1 MLRPARRLLS
11 RALMRLESSEE
22 RGGSTD
28 SPAPSC
34 ACPGPASNTCAS
46 QSQVSSALCTTNTP
60 DAQTI
65 WADSRQR
72 RVQALHGSC

>member
-11 RALMRLESSEE
+11 RALMRLESSDE

-46 QSQVSSALCTTNTP
+46 QSQVSIILRTTNIP
-60 DAQTI
+60 DLYAV
-65 WADSRQR
+65 WA
-72 RVQALHGSC
+72 

>member
-11 RALMRLESSEE
+11 RALMRLESSDE

-46 QSQVSSALCTTNTP
+46 QPRVSGALHTPNTP
-60 DAQTI
+60 DAQTM
-65 WADSRQR
+65 WAGSRQR
-72 RVQALHGSC
+72 CL